1 MITSINRS
9 AIISLVIGNALI
21 ASAPAVPGLV
31 ANPPAIINETISMQK
46 GLYLRTGGV
55 GDLQHGDIIAMPMNQ
70 NARDYLGDRLG
81 YPKDTM
87 LLKRV
92 VALPGE
98 TVCRQAGTVTV
109 PGRQVR
115 AERRDSQGTLL
126 PFWTGC
132 HTLLSTEVFVLGDH
146 PASFDSRYFGPV
158 RVSTLSGTY
167 REVLSW

>member
-1 MITSINRS
+1 MITSINKS
-9 AIISLVIGNALI
+9 AIIPLVLGNALI
-21 ASAPAVPGLV
+21 ALSPAVPGLV
-31 ANPPAIINETISMQK
+31 ANPPAIINETISMQE
-46 GLYLRTGGV
+46 GIYVRTGGV
-55 GDLQHGDIIAMPMNQ
+55 SDLQHGDVIAMPMNRS
-70 NARDYLGDRLG
+70 AKDYLSNRLG
-81 YPKDTM
+81 YPADTM
-87 LLKRV
+87 LIKRV

-98 TVCRQAGTVTV
+98 TVCRHAGIVTV

-115 AERRDSQGTLL
+115 AERRDSEGTLL

-132 HTLLSTEVFVLGDH
+132 HRLLSTEVFVLGDH